1 MSWPGPI
8 GSGLFY
14 DLGEIRPIKSANALS
29 KGLFREGIVINR
41 HGNIGQCVG
50 WKRRYIVL
58 EVIETGRNDH
68 FVLDSDQRN
77 SLPSA
82 VGSRSSGRGLGLPA
96 KSAQPIEDIMRISS
110 LSRYLLGSCLAVLLC
125 LSPALGQTVTGSIT
139 GQVTDPSGAVVV
151 GATVTAENTAT
162 GVKTSAKTN
171 ASGVYT
177 IRFLPIG
184 TYKATIEANG
194 FVTESVQEFSLE
206 IDQTAKIDGHLTIGT
221 SSTVVVQADFHPIL
235 DTSDATLGNTLSTN
249 EIQNIPLNG
258 RNFSSLTLF
267 QPGSVATDPN
277 GLTGNNAIERNTYN
291 SGVVTVNG
299 NRQQA
304 NNYMVEG
311 ADNNEPQNNL
321 IGYNPAPDAIAGT
334 TRGRRRMPTPATEMP
349 MVARSLPS

>member
-1 MSWPGPI
+1 
-8 GSGLFY
+8 
-14 DLGEIRPIKSANALS
+14 
-29 KGLFREGIVINR
+29 
-41 HGNIGQCVG
+41 
-50 WKRRYIVL
+50 
-58 EVIETGRNDH
+58 
-68 FVLDSDQRN
+68 
-77 SLPSA
+77 
-82 VGSRSSGRGLGLPA
+82 
-96 KSAQPIEDIMRISS
+96 MRISS

-184 TYKATIEANG
+184 TYKVTIEANG

-258 RNFSSLTLF
+258 RNFSALTLF
-267 QPGSVATDPN
+267 QPGPSTPTQRSD
-277 GLTGNNAIERNTYN
+277 
-291 SGVVTVNG
+291 
-299 NRQQA
+299 RQQCHRA
-304 NNYMVEG
+304 EH
-311 ADNNEPQNNL
+311 L
-321 IGYNPAPDAIAGT
+321 
-334 TRGRRRMPTPATEMP
+334 
-349 MVARSLPS
+349 